1 MQRSMTLHDSELPVH
16 QLFVRHVRKDD
27 RPVASLRALDQ
38 GEQCVVEVSVYPTTS
53 GGLDPMSLGPYS
65 FESLDEAVRFA
76 EEALLA
82 LEYLG
87 CTVHSGQADELTI
100 I

>member
-1 MQRSMTLHDSELPVH
+1 MQPSMKLNGSGLPAH
-16 QLFVRHVRKDD
+16 HLFVRHVRKDD
-27 RPVASLRALDQ
+27 RPVASLRAIDQ
-38 GEQCVVEVSVYPTTS
+38 GEECVVEVSVYPTTT
-53 GGLDPMSLGPYS
+53 GGLDPTSLGPYS

-87 CTVHSGQADELTI
+87 CTVHSGPTDQLAAA
-100 I
+100 

>member
-1 MQRSMTLHDSELPVH
+1 MTSHGSELPVH

-27 RPVASLRALDQ
+27 RPVASLRAFDQ
-38 GEQCVVEVSVYPTTS
+38 GEECVVEVSVFPTTA
-53 GGLDPMSLGPYS
+53 GGLEPMPLGPYS
-65 FESLDEAVRFA
+65 FEGLDEAVRFA

-87 CTVHSGQADELTI
+87 CTVHSGPADELTI
-100 I
+100 A

>member
-1 MQRSMTLHDSELPVH
+1 MQPSMKVNGSGLPAH
-16 QLFVRHVRKDD
+16 HLFVRHVRKDD
-27 RPVASLRALDQ
+27 RPVVSLRALDQ
-38 GEQCVVEVSVYPTTS
+38 GEQCIVEVSVYPTTT
-53 GGLDPMSLGPYS
+53 GGLEPTSLGPYS

-87 CTVHSGQADELTI
+87 CTVHSGPTDELVAA
-100 I
+100 